1 MLLND
6 ILATNTVYPCID
18 HKDNVLNLY
27 FNKLDNVFKLIK
39 DCEDG
44 YDVNKFLRSKESI
57 KEFRRLN

>member
-1 MLLND
+1 
-6 ILATNTVYPCID
+6 LATNAVYPCID